1 MATLRIS
8 GRVIDRNTQSGIAG
22 LRVEVWDKDLIV
34 DDLVGNAI
42 TDAQGQFVMEFD
54 PSDFQDLFPER
65 HPDLFFKIFRDRK
78 LLCSTEDS
86 VLWNVKSQNTEVAI
100 AIELPE
106 NEKGEKPVVRHGT
119 VSLRNGYV
127 PCSPFHE
134 GGRFGRIFP
143 NLPPHEPSDQF
154 LIDLGEKGGPMD
166 EGAGSPAS
174 DSTTIPAGFTF
185 LGQFIDHDITLDTT
199 SSLERQNDPTAIRNF
214 RTPLLEL
221 DNVYG
226 LGPEASPYL
235 YDQENP
241 GKLLVGTA
249 ENPHDLP
256 RNRQNTALIG
266 DPRNDENL
274 IISQLHLAFL
284 KFHNKAVDCLLDE
297 KVSEEE
303 VFEEAQRLV
312 RWHYQW
318 IIVHEY
324 LPLTV
329 GREVVDDILYNGR
342 QYYFW
347 KTEPF
352 IPVEFSVAAFRL
364 GHSQVRNRF
373 RVNDNLEAEL
383 FKLSFFDA
391 VSPDM
396 VVDWSHFFQIN
407 PYKSPQFSKKLD
419 SKIATIL
426 LDLPVP
432 IVPGSESPERRS
444 LAVRNLLRGKSFSLP
459 SGQTVARA
467 MCVKPL
473 SQEELGFAGEA
484 PLWFYI
490 LKEAQVQTNGE
501 TLGKVGGRL
510 VAEVLLGLLQ
520 GDFLSYLRLDPCW
533 QPSLP
538 SAKPG
543 EFTMADL
550 LTFANS

>member
-8 GRVIDRNTQSGIAG
+8 GRVIDRNTRGGIAG

-78 LLCSTEDS
+78 LLCTTEDS
-86 VLWNVKSQNTEVAI
+86 VLWNVEAQNTEVAI
-100 AIELPE
+100 AIKLPE

-119 VSLRNGYV
+119 VSLRSGYV

-154 LIDLGEKGGPMD
+154 LIELGEKGGPMD

-284 KFHNKAVDCLLDE
+284 KFHNKVVDCLLDE
-297 KVSEEE
+297 KVPEEA

-324 LPLTV
+324 LPLIV
-329 GREVVDDILYNGR
+329 GQAVVDDILYNGR

-396 VVDWSHFFQIN
+396 VVDWSHFFHVN
-407 PYKSPQFSKKLD
+407 PHKSPQFSKKLD
-419 SKIATIL
+419 PKIATVL

-490 LKEAQVQTNGE
+490 LKEAEVQTNGE
-501 TLGKVGGRL
+501 TLGKVGSRL
-510 VAEVLLGLLQ
+510 VAEVFLGLLQ